1 MSTLLELP
9 IFPLNTVLFPGGLLP
24 LRIFEQRYLD
34 MTKECIRSS
43 TAFGVCRIRE
53 GLEVGVPA
61 IPEEIGCTAD
71 IREWEMPHL
80 GMFHLVTQGAQPFRI
95 LEHTT
100 QNNGLIRAKIELLE
114 EISGEENAA
123 IVSFCRQVLEQ
134 AIQRLGSENFPPPL
148 DYANPRWVSYRL
160 AEVLPLPAE
169 DKQSLLEQREDAA
182 RLELLHA
189 LLERHAVA

>member
-1 MSTLLELP
+1 MEIP

-34 MTKECIRSS
+34 MTKECIRSGS
-43 TAFGVCRIRE
+43 AFGVCRIRE

-61 IPEEIGCTAD
+61 IPEDIGCTAD

-80 GMFHLVTQGAQPFRI
+80 GMFHLVTQGAKPFRI
-95 LEHTT
+95 LERTT
-100 QNNGLIRAKIELLE
+100 QDNGLIRARIELLE
-114 EISGEENAA
+114 EVGGGEDATL
-123 IVSFCRQVLEQ
+123 VSFCRQVLEQ
-134 AIQRLGSENFPPPL
+134 AMQRLGAEYFPPPP

-160 AEVLPLPAE
+160 AEVLPLAAE
-169 DKQSLLEQREDAA
+169 DKQSLLEQRQDAA

-189 LLERHAVA
+189 LLERHAVP